1 VAVDIETQIVIERPR
16 AEVAAYAAEPGNA
29 TEWYEHIKAV
39 DWKTDPPL
47 AVGSQICF
55 AAYSLGKRVE
65 YVYEVTDLEPGT
77 RFVMRTAKGPYPM
90 ETAYRWQD
98 EPGGG
103 TRMFLR
109 NRGEPHGL
117 PRFTLLFLRGA
128 MRRANR
134 KDLRRLKALLEA
146 R

>member
-1 VAVDIETQIVIERPR
+1 MAVDIETQIVIERPR
-16 AEVAAYAAEPGNA
+16 AEVAAYAADPGNA
-29 TEWYEHIKAV
+29 ADWYEHIKDVA
-39 DWKTDPPL
+39 WKTDPPL
-47 AVGSQICF
+47 AVGTKICF
-55 AAYSLGKRVE
+55 AAYFLGKRLE
-65 YVYEVTDLEPGT
+65 YVYEVAELRPGE
-77 RFVMRTAKGPYPM
+77 RIVMRTAGPPYPM
-90 ETAYRWQD
+90 ETTYRWQD

-117 PRFTLLFLRGA
+117 PRFTLLFLHRA

-134 KDLRRLKALLEA
+134 KDLRRLKTLLEA